1 MRRVIGLVLAGLGAF
16 LIVMAVLVRTYVGS
30 QVIKL
35 PLSEYLVTHLQGTG
49 VSYFSPTLIK
59 EVSGATIRV
68 TSTTKGDPAA
78 GSSSTA
84 VWNTFTYLYDVTNS
98 ATFEY
103 ASRRV
108 AFDRRTAELV
118 DCCGA
123 SVGGNTSIRQS
134 GLVGFLWPFGAQ
146 KTTYQVFDL
155 GLDRPMPTRYAGTS
169 TIDGITVYRYVEHIA
184 PTKSGSQ
191 TLPGS
196 LVGMKNQSSVT
207 LPEYYTATNT
217 FWVDPLTGAQ
227 LNESQDEKLT
237 LRDAT
242 GAQRLVLFDGDIKV
256 TPQSV
261 RTIVG
266 LDRSGRT
273 EYAWLEDFI
282 PLLAGLVGLAVLITG
297 VLLARRRREDGQPEN
312 AEAEAPEPAVDP
324 APAP

>member
-16 LIVMAVLVRTYVGS
+16 LIVLAVLVRTYVGG

-35 PLSEYLVTHLQGTG
+35 PLSEYLVTHLEGAG
-49 VSYFSPTLIK
+49 VSYFSPSLVK

-68 TSTTKGDPAA
+68 TSTAKGDPAA

-84 VWNTFTYLYDVTNS
+84 VWNTFTYLYDVTN
-98 ATFEY
+98 ATTFEFS
-103 ASRRV
+103 SRRV
-108 AFDRRTAELV
+108 AFNRRTAELV

-123 SVGGNTSIRQS
+123 SIGGNTSIRQT
-134 GLVGFLWPFGAQ
+134 GLVGFLWPIAPQ

-155 GLDRPMPTRYAGTS
+155 GLNRPMPTRYAGTS
-169 TIDGITVYRYVEHIA
+169 TIDGITVYRYVEHVA
-184 PTKSGSQ
+184 PTKSGTQ

-196 LVGMKNQSSVT
+196 LVGMKQSSVT

-227 LNESQDEKLT
+227 LNESQDEKVT

-242 GAQRLVLFDGDIKV
+242 GAQRLVLLDGDLKV

-266 LDRSGRT
+266 LDRTGRT
-273 EYAWLEDFI
+273 EVTWVKDFF
-282 PLLAGLVGLAVLITG
+282 PLLCGLVGLAALVTG
-297 VLLARRRREDGQPEN
+297 ILLARRRREDDQPEN
-312 AEAEAPEPAVDP
+312 ADAEVPEPALDP